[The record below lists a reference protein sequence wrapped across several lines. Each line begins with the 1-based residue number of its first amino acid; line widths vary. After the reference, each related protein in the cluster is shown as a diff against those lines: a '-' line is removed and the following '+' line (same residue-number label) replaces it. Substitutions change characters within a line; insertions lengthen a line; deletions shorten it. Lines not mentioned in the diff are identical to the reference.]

1 MSKTLRCRVS
11 AHISDVHFGAFD
23 SDELLKELRYQFL
36 NKLKHLPQLDV
47 IYIQGDLYH
56 YELSLNSKHARNS
69 FTFIDLLLQLAYEK
83 NAKVRIIVGTRSH
96 DFNQLNNIM
105 SMRKDVDIRVINRV
119 QEEELFTDY
128 KVLYLPEEYIKDPQE
143 YYYDYFNVDDGYYN
157 AIVGHGFF
165 EENCFSNHNSETVM
179 KAAPIFN
186 SKELIRICSGP
197 ITFGHDH
204 SATHIKKKI
213 FYTGSFSRWCQGEEE
228 PKGFF
233 ISINNVY
240 NENFKIIPV
249 QNIMA
254 RKFVSRTITKLLK
267 KYEVET
273 IINIINE
280 YMEIHNIF
288 NFRLIAFE
296 VNDSVIMTKL
306 SILQS
311 HLRNNKNINLV
322 IKKNSITI
330 DEDDLNDQILE
341 KYDYLFDDGIELEE
355 KVSTYINTEFD
366 YNISDERVDEIL
378 NGNIIK
384 LINDRM

>member
-1 MSKTLRCRVS
+1 MSKKLRCIVS
-11 AHISDVHFGAFD
+11 AHISDIHFGAFD
-23 SDELLKELRYQFL
+23 SDELLKELRSQFI

-69 FTFIDLLLQLAYEK
+69 FTFIDELLQVAFDK
-83 NAKVRIIVGTRSH
+83 KAKVRIVVGTRSH
-96 DFNQLNNIM
+96 DFNQLNNII
-105 SMRKDVDIRVINRV
+105 SMRKDVDIRVISRV
-119 QEEELFTDY
+119 QDEELFEDY
-128 KVLYLPEEYIKDPQE
+128 RVLYLPEEYIKDPDD
-143 YYYDYFNVDDGYYN
+143 YYEEYFNVDDNYYN
-157 AIVGHGFF
+157 AIIGHGFF

-186 SKELIRICSGP
+186 SKEIIRICSGP

-254 RKFVSRTITKLLK
+254 RKFISRTITKLLK

-273 IINIINE
+273 LINIVNDYIEIN
-280 YMEIHNIF
+280 NIF

-296 VNDSVIMTKL
+296 VTDSEIMTKL

-311 HLRNNKNINLV
+311 HLRDNKNINLV
-322 IKKNSITI
+322 IKKNSICI
-330 DEDDLNDQILE
+330 DEEDVSDEILE
-341 KYDYLFDDGIELEE
+341 KYDYLFDDGIELED

-366 YNISDERVDEIL
+366 YEISEERVDEIL

-384 LINDRM
+384 LINDRL

>member
-1 MSKTLRCRVS
+1 MSKKLRCIVS

-23 SDELLKELRYQFL
+23 SDELLKELKYQFL
-36 NKLKHLPQLDV
+36 NKLRHLPQLDV

-69 FTFIDLLLQLAYEK
+69 FTFLDLLLQIAYEK

-128 KVLYLPEEYIKDPQE
+128 RVLYLPEEYIKDPDE

-186 SKELIRICSGP
+186 SKQLIRICNGP

-240 NENFKIIPV
+240 NENFKIIPIE
-249 QNIMA
+249 NIMA

-296 VNDSVIMTKL
+296 VNDSSIMTKL

-322 IKKNSITI
+322 IKKNSMVI
-330 DEDDLNDQILE
+330 DEEEINDEILE

-355 KVSTYINTEFD
+355 KVSTYINTEFS
-366 YNISDERVDEIL
+366 YNISNERVDEIL
-378 NGNIIK
+378 NGDIIK